1 MKRYPIGAFCT
12 RSPAHE
18 EQATLTLTLTLIL
31 TTTTSLTSQARH
43 LVRMLRP
50 ELVTKWSRPI
60 SSDVFTFFG
69 IHNARELNEVARA
82 ATIGLVEQRIKQ
94 FADKMAAFV
103 VEPLNDRQLASLMH
117 ESGINV
123 RYLGLIRLALPKH
136 HKAKDRLLATMISR
150 VAYVSTC
157 VCVCNL
163 ARSCSYTHTHPSLFV
178 VVCSSHIF
186 QQEPAAREPACADVH
201 C

>member
-1 MKRYPIGAFCT
+1 MKRYTIGAFCT
-12 RSPAHE
+12 RSQAHE
-18 EQATLTLTLTLIL
+18 EQATLTLILIL
-31 TTTTSLTSQARH
+31 TMTTSLTSQARH

-157 VCVCNL
+157 VCVCVCVQP
-163 ARSCSYTHTHPSLFV
+163 RSLVFVHTHIRLFL
-178 VVCSSHIF
+178 
-186 QQEPAAREPACADVH
+186 
-201 C
+201 